1 VSTHEKYKGRKQVY
15 SFEFFPPQTDEG
27 VVNLLRTVEDLRDA
41 HAPDYVSVTYGAGG
55 STRAR
60 TLEVV
65 TRIQNELGI
74 RSMAHQTCVAAS
86 RDEIREHVQTLK
98 DRGITHLLALRGD
111 PPKDKAE
118 FVPPKDG
125 FRYGSDLVAFLREHF
140 GDMTIG
146 AACYPEVHP
155 ESPTAD
161 DDLRFAKLK
170 VENGA
175 KFLITQL
182 FFDNE
187 AYWRYVDRARAAGI
201 DVPIV
206 PGIMPITN
214 YAQIQR
220 FTKMCGATI
229 PKDLGARLERFAD
242 DPAIVMANGIEQ
254 AVRQC
259 RQLLEGGVPGLHF
272 YTLNKSH
279 ATRSVLAAL

>member
-1 VSTHEKYKGRKQVY
+1 MTDPTHTPRKRIF
-15 SFEFFPPQTDEG
+15 SFEFFPPKTDEG

-55 STRAR
+55 STRTR

-65 TRIQNELGI
+65 SRIQNELGI
-74 RSMAHQTCVAAS
+74 RAMAHQTCVAAS
-86 RDEIREHVQTLK
+86 RDEIREHVGVLR
-98 DRGITHLLALRGD
+98 DRGITHVLALRGD
-111 PPKDKAE
+111 PPKDRAE
-118 FVPPKDG
+118 FVAPKDG
-125 FRYGSDLVAFLREHF
+125 FRYGSDLVAFLRETF
-140 GDMTIG
+140 PDMTIG

-155 ESPTAD
+155 ESRTAD

-182 FFDNE
+182 FFDNDC
-187 AYWRYVDRARAAGI
+187 YFRFVDRARAAGI

-220 FTKMCGATI
+220 FTRMCGATI
-229 PKDLGARLERFAD
+229 PKDLCARLERFAD

-259 RQLLEGGVPGLHF
+259 RDLLAGGAPGVHF